1 MISIAIIISTITITN
16 NITTDNNNP
25 VVENWFLSAPKNSKI
40 IKEWKDEFYKGIEYD
55 NPSEYINDLERE
67 VDLQNI
73 NGKTYLMMH
82 CAFLKIIKD
91 QNYRL
96 KVLPAGSKG
105 GPFEYLTKF
114 NFNSLFYI
122 IYILTSKGEKSL
134 PVVKLRGCER
144 TIIERCWFMLLKNSI
159 ISKFTK

>member
-1 MISIAIIISTITITN
+1 MGAYYADFF
-16 NITTDNNNP
+16 TTDNNNP

-73 NGKTYLMMH
+73 NINLKTYLIMH
-82 CAFLKIIKD
+82 CAFLKINKQ

-96 KVLPAGSKG
+96 KVLPAGYKG
-105 GPFEYLTKF
+105 GPFEYLKKF
-114 NFNSLFYI
+114 NFNSFFYI
-122 IYILTSKGEKSL
+122 IYILTSKGEKTLS
-134 PVVKLRGCER
+134 VIKLRGWER
-144 TIIERCWFMLLKNSI
+144 MILECCWFLLLKNSI
-159 ISKFTK
+159 INKFTK